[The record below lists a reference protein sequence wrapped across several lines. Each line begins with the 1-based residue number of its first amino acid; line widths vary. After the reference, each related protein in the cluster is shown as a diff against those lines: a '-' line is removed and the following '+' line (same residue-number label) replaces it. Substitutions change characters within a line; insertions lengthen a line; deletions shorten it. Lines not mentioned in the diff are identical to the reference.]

1 MPFTTRSVAL
11 VGLMAFFS
19 KLSHAQSIPMAYCA
33 SLNTASTTGNSSI
46 YQSDGLCHDFCSA
59 TFAFAIVQDDE
70 CWCSDYVPDEATQVD
85 TDKCDSGCPGF
96 PSDTCGGDGLWGYMS
111 LVHKPSG
118 TKTVGSTSSTKSP
131 TPEPTTRTLQNTVTV
146 TPTVH
151 ATTAVPD
158 TSKSTGDGSTAPTT
172 PSVSTVTA
180 GGTVKTVTIMP
191 TATDNPD
198 AVTSPDAGSSE
209 VSSNQHGLS
218 TGAAVGVA
226 IGVFAAVG
234 MAIGAAL
241 FFWLRRRRQ
250 DQGDALTDSPG
261 SQRGSSAGMMSTPT
275 TTMASVWDGDTASG
289 GRRNSRFMPHDPRMD
304 PFAANIY
311 SRENKSHESI
321 NTLQDNHDY
330 SRKVLRTTNPDPPDG
345 E

>member
-1 MPFTTRSVAL
+1 MSFTTRSVAL

-19 KLSHAQSIPMAYCA
+19 KLSHAQSVPIAYCA
-33 SLNTASTTGNSSI
+33 SINTASTTGNSSI
-46 YQSDGLCHDFCSA
+46 YQSDGLCHDFCVAS
-59 TFAFAIVQDDE
+59 FAFAIVQDEE

-85 TDKCDSGCPGF
+85 TDECDTACPGY
-96 PSDTCGGDGLWGYMS
+96 PSDLCGGDGLWGYMS
-111 LVHKPSG
+111 LNNEPSG
-118 TKTVGSTSSTKSP
+118 TKSGGSASSTKTS
-131 TPEPTTRTLQNTVTV
+131 
-146 TPTVH
+146 
-151 ATTAVPD
+151 APD
-158 TSKSTGDGSTAPTT
+158 TSKTTGDSSTTPTT

-191 TATDNPD
+191 TVTSDPD
-198 AVTSPDAGSSE
+198 AATSPDTSSSE
-209 VSSNQHGLS
+209 VPSNQQHGLS

-226 IGVFAAVG
+226 IGVFIAVG
-234 MAIGAAL
+234 MAIGIAV
-241 FFWLRRRRQ
+241 FFWLRRKRR
-250 DQGDALTDSPG
+250 DQGDAFADSPG

-275 TTMASVWDGDTASG
+275 TAMASVWDGDTASG

-311 SRENKSHESI
+311 SRENKSQESI